1 MTGIPVR
8 AAILLAGSLLLAQCA
23 SLGRRLTIAY
33 GAVAAQVAQEKVQ
46 IELNRSFI
54 ETYRNRVTI
63 DATFTVDAIAE
74 RPNPAMFDGDYH
86 FAGRAPEIGLRLVG
100 EILNAAS
107 EDSAVDLIRQSREA
121 ERPVR
126 LTGAWRL
133 WPEHAFGAREEQGRQ
148 SRPIPNANPDHVF
161 EIHPVTRAGRI
172 TLLHTL
178 RPVEGY
184 LPGSPGRTFGIYQN
198 AEYALQIKPETVILT
213 VTTGLYNDV
222 HFLMQ
227 PTGDK
232 QLVVRD
238 GRFVQAAVLD
248 LEGNQLVERIRMVF
262 TRDTP
267 PERAVRSLK
276 PGARL
281 HVWGKPRVS
290 LDQISRIIRQSSANP
305 ALLEGRLPYEML
317 ILGVYPE
324 STRVAYAPR

>member
-1 MTGIPVR
+1 V
-8 AAILLAGSLLLAQCA
+8 
-23 SLGRRLTIAY
+23 
-33 GAVAAQVAQEKVQ
+33 E
-46 IELNRSFI
+46 
-54 ETYRNRVTI
+54 
-63 DATFTVDAIAE
+63 
-74 RPNPAMFDGDYH
+74 
-86 FAGRAPEIGLRLVG
+86 
-100 EILNAAS
+100 
-107 EDSAVDLIRQSREA
+107 LIRQSRET

-133 WPEHAFGAREEQGRQ
+133 WPEHAFGPREEQGRQ
-148 SRPIPNANPDHVF
+148 SRPLPNANPDHVF

-172 TLLHTL
+172 SLLHTL

-184 LPGSPGRTFGIYQN
+184 LPGSPGRTFEIYQS
-198 AEYALQIKPETVILT
+198 AEYALEIKPESVILT

-227 PTGDK
+227 LTGDTP
-232 QLVVRD
+232 LVVRD

-262 TRDTP
+262 LRDTP
-267 PERAVRSLK
+267 PERAVRSLRR
-276 PGARL
+276 GARL

-290 LDQISRIIRQSSANP
+290 LAEISRITRQSSTSP

-324 STRVAYAPR
+324 SSRVAHAP